1 MRVLQNSLYLFHN
14 VGVAAGIRYILR
26 NWEKVLQNA

>member
-1 MRVLQNSLYLFHN
+1 MRIVQNSLYLFRN
-14 VGVAAGIRYILR
+14 VGVAAGIRYVFR